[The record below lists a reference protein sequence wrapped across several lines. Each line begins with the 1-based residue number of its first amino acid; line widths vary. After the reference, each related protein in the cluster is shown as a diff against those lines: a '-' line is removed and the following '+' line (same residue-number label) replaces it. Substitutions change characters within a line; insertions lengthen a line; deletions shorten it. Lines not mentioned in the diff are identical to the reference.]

1 MRLLCGPPPDSLG
14 FGNNW
19 SAEWRRDGIVI
30 PEDNKHIF
38 SIRNTLLTVS
48 KFFST
53 DNGKE
58 IDQPQSSMTFFV
70 CYLENDLLI
79 ALPLRSQK

>member
-30 PEDNKHIF
+30 PADNEHIF
-38 SIRNTLLTVS
+38 SIRNTVLTVS

-58 IDQPQSSMTFFV
+58 IDQAQSSVTFL
-70 CYLENDLLI
+70 CYLENDFFI
-79 ALPLRSQK
+79 ALKNVKND